1 MNERFGF
8 IHQRVEIK
16 LLILFVLRHLPGP
29 IDGEALAELVLIDPG
44 VTYFDYKDC
53 LAELVDNAQAEKT
66 AEGYRVTAKGSQ
78 NCEVLETSLPYSV
91 RTKALRVMRPVVD
104 EMRRQE
110 MILAN
115 HEVREDGVTVYLSMD
130 DGRGSIFDLKI
141 LAANERQA
149 RIIEANFRRSAEDYY
164 QRFIEALSEERR

>member
-1 MNERFGF
+1 
-8 IHQRVEIK
+8 
-16 LLILFVLRHLPGP
+16 
-29 IDGEALAELVLIDPG
+29 
-44 VTYFDYKDC
+44 
-53 LAELVDNAQAEKT
+53 
-66 AEGYRVTAKGSQ
+66 
-78 NCEVLETSLPYSV
+78 
-91 RTKALRVMRPVVD
+91 MRPVVD

-149 RIIEANFRRSAEDYY
+149 KIIEANFRRSAEDYY